1 MRRRG
6 SFERFYLEKVAV
18 GEGCGCSEQIIG
30 MRDMD
35 ALSRQA
41 ALRKAARDGDGARWS
56 WIRRFF
62 RRRAGVTRSAG
73 ATRPS
78 VSDRL
83 R

>member
-35 ALSRQA
+35 ALARQA
-41 ALRKAARDGDGARWS
+41 ALQKAARDGRGDRWS
-56 WIRRFF
+56 WLRRLFA
-62 RRRAGVTRSAG
+62 RLGG
-73 ATRPS
+73 ARLPS
-78 VSDRL
+78 GS
-83 R
+83 